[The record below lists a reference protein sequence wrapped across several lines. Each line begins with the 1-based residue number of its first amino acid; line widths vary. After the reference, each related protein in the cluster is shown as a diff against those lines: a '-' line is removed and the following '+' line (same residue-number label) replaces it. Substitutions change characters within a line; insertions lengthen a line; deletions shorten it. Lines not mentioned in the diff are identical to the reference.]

1 MPSTSSKKR
10 FEGFDGRLTGLTVGV
25 TILMGILA
33 LRLWDMQIIHGQEYS
48 NQAKNNWV
56 DFELL
61 KAPRGMIF
69 GRDREIVLADNRAAC
84 DLVLTPGK
92 VTDPE
97 RVCAKL
103 AQLIDIDPDALLS
116 EIERAVKNKVPFKQ
130 ILVKS
135 DIPRAELNRVEEL
148 SFAMQGVY
156 SVARPQRRYYYNQT
170 AGQILG
176 WFNELSEEELS
187 KRKPRYRIGDI
198 IGRAGLEMAYEDVL
212 KGYDGAMIV
221 SRYNGSVPQLF
232 TDNRGVPYI
241 EKDSRGRDLVELE
254 PRKEPVPGGNIF
266 TTLDMGLQR
275 ECETILGSDIGAIVV
290 LNSDT
295 GEVLAM
301 ASTPGYD
308 PNIFATSSPDRGQL
322 VTQVLD
328 DKMKPSLSRGFQQHY
343 PPGSVFKVALAIAGL
358 EEGIIN
364 EHTSF
369 GCNGKFYLP
378 GVSRPWRCW
387 RLKYGGHGGVS
398 VVDALAYSCDVYFYN
413 VGLKLGPE
421 KVVEWSNKLGLGVK
435 TGIDL
440 PNELPGLIPGPEW
453 KRQLAK
459 DRGET
464 EPWQSRWYDGETV
477 NMSIG
482 QGSVVATPLQN
493 AVLMA
498 TVLNG
503 GRLVR
508 PYVNMELGPK
518 VSEPIVSE
526 NTLRLV
532 QEGMRKCVEKVSAP
546 SGTGKEARIEGL
558 DILGKT
564 GTAQVVRLG
573 VTSQHTKEED
583 IPYQFRDHALFVS
596 GVTDRTPRIAVSVII
611 EHGLHGS
618 SAAAPAARKV
628 FEYFYRDQPGGVMPA
643 EPAAPVS
650 LARKDSDE

>member
-1 MPSTSSKKR
+1 MPASASKKR
-10 FEGFDGRLTGLTVGV
+10 FEGLDARLTGLTAGV
-25 TILMGILA
+25 IVLMSVLA
-33 LRLWDMQIIHGQEYS
+33 IRLWDMQIIHGQEYAD
-48 NQAKNNWV
+48 QAKNNWV

-69 GRDREIVLADNRAAC
+69 GRDREVVLADNRAAC
-84 DLVLTPGK
+84 DLVLTPALVK
-92 VTDPE
+92 DPE
-97 RVCAKL
+97 GVCAKL
-103 AQLIDIDPDALLS
+103 AQLIDIDANALLE
-116 EIERAVKNKVPFKQ
+116 EIDTAIARKVPFKQ
-130 ILVKS
+130 ILVKR
-135 DIPRAELNRVEEL
+135 DIPRAELNRVEEF
-148 SFAMQGVY
+148 SFALQGVY
-156 SVARPQRRYYYNQT
+156 SVARPQRRYYFKDC

-176 WFNELSEEELS
+176 WFNEITEDELMA
-187 KRKPRYRIGDI
+187 RKPRYRIGDI
-198 IGRAGLEMAYEDVL
+198 IGRAGLEMAYEDML

-221 SRYNGSVPQLF
+221 SRYNGSVPQLL

-241 EKDSRGRDLVELE
+241 KTDSRGRKLDELE

-275 ECETILGSDIGAIVV
+275 ECEKILGSDVGAIVV
-290 LNSDT
+290 LNADT
-295 GEVLAM
+295 GEALAM

-308 PNIFATSSPDRGQL
+308 PNVFATSSPDRGRL
-322 VTQVLD
+322 VTEVLD
-328 DKMKPSLSRGFQQHY
+328 DKMKPTLSRAFQAHY
-343 PPGSVFKVALAIAGL
+343 PPGSVFKVLLAIAGL
-358 EEGIIN
+358 EEGVIN
-364 EHTSF
+364 EHSGY

-387 RLKYGGHGGVS
+387 RLKYGGHGGVN

-440 PNELPGLIPGPEW
+440 PNELTGLIPGPEW

-459 DRGET
+459 QRGET

-498 TVLNG
+498 VVLNG
-503 GRLVR
+503 GRRVR

-518 VSEPIVSE
+518 VSEPLVSE
-526 NTLRLV
+526 NTLRIV
-532 QEGMRKCVEKVSAP
+532 QEGMRKCIEKVTAP

-573 VTSQHTKEED
+573 VTAHHTNEED
-583 IPYQFRDHALFVS
+583 IPYQYRDHALFVS
-596 GVTDRTPRIAVSVII
+596 GVMDRTPRIAVSVII

-618 SAAAPAARKV
+618 SAAAPAARRV
-628 FEYFYRDQPGGVMPA
+628 FEYFYRDRPEGVLPA
-643 EPAAPVS
+643 EAGVPVS
-650 LARKDSDE
+650 LARKDTVE